1 MSTKSRSI
9 RLILLVTFSGCLFGT
24 VLNNFFSAMLSKDT
38 VIGKLFESQTVT
50 IVPKNSILD
59 LGILKVGFSFGFDI
73 GVLSV
78 LGILIAWYFLRYF
91 R

>member
-1 MSTKSRSI
+1 
-9 RLILLVTFSGCLFGT
+9 
-24 VLNNFFSAMLSKDT
+24 MLSEDT

-50 IVPKNSILD
+50 IIPENSILD

>member
-24 VLNNFFSAMLSKDT
+24 VLNNFFSAILSRDT

-50 IVPKNSILD
+50 IIPENSILD
-59 LGILKVGFSFGFDI
+59 LGILKVSFSFGFDI

>member
-9 RLILLVTFSGCLFGT
+9 KLIFISTLSGCLIGT
-24 VLNNFFSAMLSKDT
+24 VLNNFFSVIFSKNT
-38 VIGKLFESQTVT
+38 VIGKLFESQKIT
-50 IVPKNSILD
+50 IVPDNSILD
-59 LGILKVGFSFGFDI
+59 LGILRLGFGFSFDI
-73 GVLSV
+73 GILSV

>member
-1 MSTKSRSI
+1 MSTKSRSV

-50 IVPKNSILD
+50 IIPENSILN
-59 LGILKVGFSFGFDI
+59 LGILRIGFSFNFDI
-73 GVLSV
+73 GVLSA

>member
-24 VLNNFFSAMLSKDT
+24 VLNNFFSAMLSEDT

-50 IVPKNSILD
+50 IIPENSILD